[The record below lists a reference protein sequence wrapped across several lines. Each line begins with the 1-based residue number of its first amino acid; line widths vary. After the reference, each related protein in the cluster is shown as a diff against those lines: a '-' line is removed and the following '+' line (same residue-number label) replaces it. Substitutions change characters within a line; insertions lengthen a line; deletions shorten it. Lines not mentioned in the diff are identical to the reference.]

1 MSSPA
6 ATYDLLLLLDPQ
18 AEETRRAKLVSDAS
32 AAITK
37 QGELLR
43 HDSWGER
50 QLAYHVGR
58 KESAEYH
65 LMQFHAASPELLG
78 SLDRSLRIADEVLR
92 FRLIKLRPGVP
103 EAPDMRPGAAPPRR
117 AANGAERTPPA
128 EAEADSSAP
137 EAPSEPAAAADSSAP
152 DAPSEPAAAV
162 PSREAEGQADS
173 GESD

>member
-65 LMQFHAASPELLG
+65 LMQFHASSPELLG

-92 FRLIKLRPGVP
+92 FRIVKLKPGVP
-103 EAPDMRPGAAPPRR
+103 NPPEAPAAIAPPRPEAPGTAAQTGP
-117 AANGAERTPPA
+117 AANGTGEPHDAPGTA
-128 EAEADSSAP
+128 EASSDSAP
-137 EAPSEPAAAADSSAP
+137 
-152 DAPSEPAAAV
+152 
-162 PSREAEGQADS
+162 
-173 GESD
+173 

>member
-18 AEETRRAKLVSDAS
+18 AEETRRAELVSDAS

-43 HDSWGER
+43 HDTWGER
-50 QLAYHVGR
+50 QLAYHIGR
-58 KESAEYH
+58 RASAEYH
-65 LMQFHAASPELLG
+65 LMQFHASSPELLG

-103 EAPDMRPGAAPPRR
+103 EAPDMQPGAAEPRR
-117 AANGAERTPPA
+117 AANGAEGRDLARESPA
-128 EAEADSSAP
+128 PEQPADEAEAQAGDA
-137 EAPSEPAAAADSSAP
+137 EAQAGDAEAQAGDAETQAGDAETSPAGA
-152 DAPSEPAAAV
+152 
-162 PSREAEGQADS
+162 
-173 GESD
+173 

>member
-6 ATYDLLLLLDPQ
+6 ATYDLMLLLDPQ

-50 QLAYHVGR
+50 QLTYQIER
-58 KESAEYH
+58 KASAEYH

-103 EAPDMRPGAAPPRR
+103 EAPDMQSGAAARR
-117 AANGAERTPPA
+117 GANGAEGRSQA
-128 EAEADSSAP
+128 SEAPAP
-137 EAPSEPAAAADSSAP
+137 EQSPDESQAQAGEGETSPAGA
-152 DAPSEPAAAV
+152 
-162 PSREAEGQADS
+162 
-173 GESD
+173 